1 MLLRLVKK
9 IIAII
14 QKIGSSPNT
23 TTGDIGT
30 KIIGEGSIIN
40 GTIYMQDNCYLQIG
54 SSSMLRG
61 SVIFDKP
68 HAKVVIGDRTYMGG
82 NIMCASDI
90 IIGNDVLI
98 SSLGGIFDHD
108 SHSLNFE
115 ERKDDVVDYIQ
126 NRKNWQFV
134 TIKPTKICNKAW
146 IGYNVII
153 TKGVT
158 IGEGAVV
165 AAGSVVTKNVDAW
178 TLVGGN
184 PAKKIKDLIQP
195 K

>member
-1 MLLRLVKK
+1 MFLRLLKRG
-9 IIAII
+9 IEII
-14 QKIGSSPNT
+14 QRIFVAKTIVK
-23 TTGDIGT
+23 DIGT
-30 KIIGEGSIIN
+30 KTIGEGSVIN
-40 GTIYMQDNCYLQIG
+40 GTIYMQEGCFLQIG
-54 SSSMLRG
+54 NNSMLRG
-61 SVIFDKP
+61 SIIFDKP
-68 HAKVVIGDRTYMGG
+68 NAQIIIGERTYIGG
-82 NIMCASDI
+82 NIMCASNI
-90 IIGNDVLI
+90 VIGDDVLV

-178 TLVGGN
+178 TLVAGS
-184 PAKKIKDLIQP
+184 PAKEIRKLK
-195 K
+195 